1 MQYTLQDSLEIAATQ
16 KKAYQ
21 EKLMGQYFAYA
32 YIDRKHNRILIKEVE
47 FQKKHFLHLTG
58 LDYKN
63 ALYSKRVLGIT
74 VRTNAEDFFDRLGT
88 DNTLIQDVSF
98 IQGRN
103 AQETVQNFNHAQD
116 KLRNLPQITN
126 IAKKAVLIGA
136 YKDSTQFDLVINR
149 NKENLIFI
157 QEKEYYIPVSSRYG
171 KSNNFFDKHDTY
183 DVLAIFS
190 KKRIGNKYKI
200 EYLNKNIQLSA
211 VYRFDTSI
219 LSKFDYK
226 SFDVPA
232 GKVNF
237 EQQQKLINIFYSS
250 IKANILSQL
259 NAIGKIREKA
269 FISETDMNE
278 YINATKIFRQGIEN
292 EETYKIAKELLTA
305 EKEQCSSED
314 SIDLITEEIEKLE
327 SKFSPASGNIHIMKF
342 ESPEKK
348 LPVNQDMS
356 AAIPLNRNSPSLW
369 GEIKKGVSSLISGFK
384 RSFLPPPPPKTYRSI
399 SKPQK
404 AAPALPKK
412 DSSHD
417 KNVEKSENKP
427 KQEARFSLSDLNNS
441 KYAPRSHTQDKGI
454 EHKNHI
460 DR

>member
-1 MQYTLQDSLEIAATQ
+1 MAYTIEEALNIAAR
-16 KKAYQ
+16 
-21 EKLMGQYFAYA
+21 EKTKYENQLVNKEFAYA
-32 YIDRKHNRILIKEVE
+32 YIATNNTIQFKEVI
-47 FQKKHFLHLTG
+47 FFRKNYLHLTG

-63 ALYSKRVLGIT
+63 CQYTKRVLHEHSIS
-74 VRTNAEDFFDRLGT
+74 NAEEFYDRLGK
-88 DNTLIQDVSF
+88 DKTLASDVSF
-98 IQGRN
+98 IQGSTI
-103 AQETVQNFNHAQD
+103 AETHLNYIHTED
-116 KLRNLPQITN
+116 KLKNLPQLVY
-126 IAKKAVLIGA
+126 IAQKAEYLGK
-136 YKDSTQFDLVINR
+136 YKDEKIFDLIINR
-149 NKENLIFI
+149 NMESLALRKNDDF
-157 QEKEYYIPVSSRYG
+157 YIPISSRFG
-171 KSNNFFDKHDTY
+171 TVNKFINKKDIVP
-183 DVLAIFS
+183 VLAIFS
-190 KKRIGNKYKI
+190 KKHDREKYKI
-200 EYLNKNIQLSA
+200 EYLNKSVKLSSINK
-211 VYRFDTSI
+211 FD
-219 LSKFDYK
+219 LNLLDKFDYDSFVPDK
-226 SFDVPA
+226 S
-232 GKVNF
+232 KLN
-237 EQQQKLINIFYSS
+237 EQQLNKLIEIYTSTLKYKLS
-250 IKANILSQL
+250 KQLDTIAQLRSKAYLS
-259 NAIGKIREKA
+259 EP
-269 FISETDMNE
+269 EMNE

-356 AAIPLNRNSPSLW
+356 VAIPLNRNSPSLW

-384 RSFLPPPPPKTYRSI
+384 RSFLSPPPPKTYRSI

>member
-1 MQYTLQDSLEIAATQ
+1 MPYTLNEALNKAAYE
-16 KKAYQ
+16 KRKYQ
-21 EKLMGQYFAYA
+21 ENLMDKTFAYA
-32 YIDRKHNRILIKEVE
+32 YIENGNTINIKEVL
-47 FQKKHFLHLTG
+47 FSKGNYLHLTG
-58 LDYKN
+58 LDYYDAQYKKRILN
-63 ALYSKRVLGIT
+63 QKVSSK
-74 VRTNAEDFFDRLGT
+74 ADEFFDRLGT
-88 DNTLIQDVSF
+88 DDSLINDISF
-98 IQGRN
+98 IKGIDQT
-103 AQETVQNFNHAQD
+103 ETNLNYLHTQD
-116 KLRNLPQITN
+116 KLDNLSQIVY
-126 IAKKAVLIGA
+126 IAKKAEYIGK
-136 YKDSTQFDLVINR
+136 YKDSNMFDLLINR
-149 NKENLIFI
+149 K
-157 QEKEYYIPVSSRYG
+157 QEALALRKRDNYYVPVSSRYG
-171 KSNNFFDKHDTY
+171 NIHNFVEKKDIHS
-183 DVLAIFS
+183 VLGIFS
-190 KKRIGNKYKI
+190 KERNNNKYKI
-200 EYLNKNIQLSA
+200 EYLNKSLKLNDNIKFNLEII
-211 VYRFDTSI
+211 D
-219 LSKFDYK
+219 KFDYSSFVPNK
-226 SFDVPA
+226 S
-232 GKVNF
+232 
-237 EQQQKLINIFYSS
+237 KLNER
-250 IKANILSQL
+250 QL
-259 NAIGKIREKA
+259 NKLNGIYISTLKYKLSNQLDTLAQLRSKA
-269 FISETDMNE
+269 YLSEPEMNE
-278 YINATKIFRQGIEN
+278 YINATKIFRQSIEN
-292 EETYKIAKELLTA
+292 EETYKIAKELLTT

-356 AAIPLNRNSPSLW
+356 VAIPLNRNSPSLW

-384 RSFLPPPPPKTYRSI
+384 RSFLSPPPPKTYRSI